1 MINKTIRSLI
11 ARVSMCAALFVAA
24 RLRADVVEI
33 NAFHDPGLLT
43 AKLATRLILSLLG
56 SCIS

>member
-33 NAFHDPGLLT
+33 NNG
-43 AKLATRLILSLLG
+43 TRLVGKIARRSTAA
-56 SCIS
+56 